1 MWYIYNKLTR
11 VLHGKAHFEAFPLSC
26 SDLPAAFDF
35 TVSVLTASLFGCA
48 LGALRTVHSVNLSVN
63 KLWRILLNHMLS
75 SLNPPSLY
83 YAKNMR
89 CF

>member
-1 MWYIYNKLTR
+1 MWYIYNKTAR
-11 VLHGKAHFEAFPLSC
+11 VLCGKARFEAFPPFC
-26 SDLPAAFDF
+26 SELPATFEVA
-35 TVSVLTASLFGCA
+35 VSVLTASLFVRA

-63 KLWRILLNHMLS
+63 KLRRILLNHMLS

-89 CF
+89 

>member
-1 MWYIYNKLTR
+1 MEKPTLKLF
-11 VLHGKAHFEAFPLSC
+11 HFLVQIFQL
-26 SDLPAAFDF
+26 LFDF

-63 KLWRILLNHMLS
+63 KLWRIMFSLVLN

>member
-1 MWYIYNKLTR
+1 MEKSALKLF
-11 VLHGKAHFEAFPLSC
+11 HFLVQIFQL
-26 SDLPAAFDF
+26 LFDF
-35 TVSVLTASLFGCA
+35 TVSVLTASLFVCA

-63 KLWRILLNHMLS
+63 KLWRIMFSLVLN

>member
-1 MWYIYNKLTR
+1 MEKTALKLF
-11 VLHGKAHFEAFPLSC
+11 HFLFQIFQL
-26 SDLPAAFDF
+26 LFDF
-35 TVSVLTASLFGCA
+35 TVSVLTASLFVCA

-63 KLWRILLNHMLS
+63 KLRRIMFSLVLN

-89 CF
+89 RF

>member
-1 MWYIYNKLTR
+1 MEKPALKLFHLF
-11 VLHGKAHFEAFPLSC
+11 VQIFQLLV
-26 SDLPAAFDF
+26 DF
-35 TVSVLTASLFGCA
+35 TVSVLTASRFFCA
-48 LGALRTVHSVNLSVN
+48 LGALRTVHIVNLSVS

-89 CF
+89 II